1 MRERVRTA
9 QVSSVEGAKR
19 LAQWFL
25 PQLRLANELLREDS
39 RQRGRANRVN
49 EPPARVVEYCNR
61 RRRDKLH
68 AGLAPHGLTAES
80 EQGKREK

>member
-1 MRERVRTA
+1 MGAYIIMAPRFTAHDGSQMRERVRTA

-61 RRRDKLH
+61 RRRD
-68 AGLAPHGLTAES
+68 
-80 EQGKREK
+80 